1 MTQITAEMVK
11 ELRARTGVGMGKCK
25 EALEEAKG
33 DMELAIANLRKA
45 GIASAVK
52 KEGRE
57 TREGLIGS
65 YEGEQAIALIEVNS
79 ETDFVAK
86 NDGFQKFVLELA
98 EEIAKTKP
106 ASVDSFLAQH
116 YSKDK
121 SLTIDQ
127 HRAVIVQKIGENLKV
142 QRLAMFPK
150 GNDLSIGIYSHM
162 GGKIVTVVEISG
174 ASGEETLARDI
185 AMHIAA
191 EAPNYLVPGEIPAS
205 VKAQEEDIARTQV
218 KGKPENVIE
227 KIVEGKLNAFYDQV
241 CLTRQKYVK
250 DSNITIAQLVEKR
263 AKEIAKPLV
272 IKRFIRWKVGE
283 ST

>member
-1 MTQITAEMVK
+1 MTQVTAEMVK

-25 EALEEAKG
+25 EALDQAKG

-65 YEGEQAIALIEVNS
+65 FEGSQAIALIEVNS

-98 EEIAKTKP
+98 EEVAQTNP
-106 ASVDSFLAQH
+106 SSVDAFSSQV

-127 HRAVIVQKIGENLKV
+127 HRAVIIQKIGENLKV
-142 QRLAMFPK
+142 QRLAVFSK
-150 GNDLSIGIYSHM
+150 GPDLSIGIYSHM
-162 GGKIVTVVEISG
+162 GGKIVVVVEITGG
-174 ASGEETLARDI
+174 AGEEALAKDI
-185 AMHIAA
+185 AMHVAA
-191 EAPNYLVPGEIPAS
+191 ESPTYLTADEIPAS
-205 VKAQEEDIARTQV
+205 IKEQEEDIARNQV
-218 KGKPENVIE
+218 KGKPENVMG

-241 CLTRQKYVK
+241 CLTRQKFVK
-250 DSNITIAQLVEKR
+250 DPNTTIEQLVEKR
-263 AKEIAKPLV
+263 GKEVGKPLK
-272 IKRFIRWKVGE
+272 IKRFVRWQVGE
-283 ST
+283 SS

>member
-1 MTQITAEMVK
+1 MTQVTAEMVK

-65 YEGEQAIALIEVNS
+65 YEGSQAIALVEVNS

-86 NDGFQKFVLELA
+86 NEGFQKFVLELA

-106 ASVDSFLAQH
+106 ESVDSFLAQH
-116 YSKDK
+116 FSKDH

-127 HRAVIVQKIGENLKV
+127 HRAVIVQKIGENLKI
-142 QRLAMFPK
+142 QRLAIFPK
-150 GNDLSIGIYSHM
+150 KQDLSIGIYSHM

-191 EAPNYLVPGEIPAS
+191 ESPNYLSPEEIPAS
-205 VKAQEEDIARTQV
+205 VKAQEEDIARSQV
-218 KGKPENVIE
+218 KGRPENVMG
-227 KIVEGKLNAFYDQV
+227 KIIEGKLNAFYDQV
-241 CLTRQKYVK
+241 CLIRQKYVK
-250 DSNITIAQLVEKR
+250 DSNLTIAQLVEKR
-263 AKEIAKPLV
+263 AGELKKPLV

-283 ST
+283 SS